1 MVEGGQRQGGRK
13 ETEGERKERKN
24 RERERIGD
32 FFKKRKS
39 K

>member
-1 MVEGGQRQGGRK
+1 MVEGGQRQKGRK

-32 FFKKRKS
+32 FFKKNEE
-39 K
+39 